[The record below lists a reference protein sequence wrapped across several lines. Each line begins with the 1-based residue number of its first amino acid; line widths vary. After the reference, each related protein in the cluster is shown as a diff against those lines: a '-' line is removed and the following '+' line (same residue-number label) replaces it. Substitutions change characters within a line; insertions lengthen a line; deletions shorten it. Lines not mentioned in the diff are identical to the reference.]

1 MRRGQLVLV
10 VACGLLVVFLY
21 LWGNRQK
28 PMEIAMKEMQAG
40 AEQMKGNKANSSS
53 SATITVPKEQLTQH
67 IDALQN
73 QLPDSQKD
81 SIRQLENTLSK
92 TPKDPKTLANLS
104 ELWEKYQ
111 APTAAAYYANQ
122 LANLDTSQLENLK
135 KAGDLS
141 YQAFHLTKDSMLFAY
156 YVDNSYHFFEK
167 LTQLEPENLDNRI
180 NFAATL
186 IEGRNEV
193 MPGIFALREVVQQEP
208 NNIRANF
215 LLGRLAIVSGQ
226 NDKAIERL
234 RLVTSID
241 SLNSEAWY
249 YLGDAY
255 ARMGEKDKSLAAFA
269 RCRKLINDPAFDAEL
284 DKYIQQIFQ

>member
-1 MRRGQLVLV
+1 
-10 VACGLLVVFLY
+10 
-21 LWGNRQK
+21 
-28 PMEIAMKEMQAG
+28 MEIAMKEMQAG